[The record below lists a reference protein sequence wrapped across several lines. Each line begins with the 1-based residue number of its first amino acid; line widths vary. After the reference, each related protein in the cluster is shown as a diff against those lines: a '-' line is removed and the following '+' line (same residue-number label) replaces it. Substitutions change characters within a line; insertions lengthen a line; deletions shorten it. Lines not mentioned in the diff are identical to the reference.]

1 MIIRK
6 YEYLPEEAKEIRT
19 QVFMKEQGFKDE
31 FDEVDNMAIHLVLFD
46 EDEKAL
52 GTCRV
57 YFNEDKSCY
66 SIGRVAVL
74 KSCRG
79 KNLGAELIKGAEEAV
94 KAQGGRKIE
103 LSGQV
108 RAAGFYEKL
117 GYNRRGE
124 IYLDEGCPHISMEK
138 IL

>member
-31 FDEVDNMAIHLVLFD
+31 FDEVDNRAIHLVLFD

-94 KAQGGRKIE
+94 KAQGGR
-103 LSGQV
+103 
-108 RAAGFYEKL
+108 
-117 GYNRRGE
+117 
-124 IYLDEGCPHISMEK
+124 
-138 IL
+138 